1 MIYKS
6 IIFGKGI
13 LHWSVD
19 CRNLCWELYIYFS
32 PGLHWPVLGE
42 LCCGRGRYKH
52 SSTWAQR
59 LEVPHGKKLW
69 TQRKLHLAFV
79 LLVFR
84 SLYLFSA
91 AEYNRIVCRIIK
103 PRPFFTIWDSHF
115 WVSRPH
121 LNIRSRPT
129 YIFSIIH
136 YTTMYITIWK
146 KICRYFHFLSV

>member
-1 MIYKS
+1 MTSKHTWILLMIYKI

-13 LHWSVD
+13 LH
-19 CRNLCWELYIYFS
+19 CKRIIYIYFS

-42 LCCGRGRYKH
+42 LCCGRGRYQH

-91 AEYNRIVCRIIK
+91 VEYNRIECRIIK
-103 PRPFFTIWDSHF
+103 PRPFFTIHWDCIFECHAHIST
-115 WVSRPH
+115 P
-121 LNIRSRPT
+121 NQDPT
-129 YIFSIIH
+129 YF
-136 YTTMYITIWK
+136 
-146 KICRYFHFLSV
+146 FFFL